1 MQYLQAQLET
11 AQARLKELAE
21 GIKQYEAMAMQ
32 ALTNT
37 QSEL

>member
-21 GIKQYEAMAMQ
+21 GIKKYDTMAM
-32 ALTNT
+32 
-37 QSEL
+37 